1 MRFPW
6 RKRAVDPASIEQIQ
20 ARPGPFDP
28 APLEP
33 EPEPREIVCKFC
45 GPVTVTDPMAHL
57 ETAEHRLNQAT
68 ALPRN
73 Q

>member
-6 RKRAVDPASIEQIQ
+6 RKRAVATTMNPASIEQIQ

-28 APLEP
+28 EP
-33 EPEPREIVCKFC
+33 KPREIVCKFC